1 MIVGADSLLFVRCWH
16 TEDVKSPDEQLREK
30 QSGAESWPDAAPQE
44 QTAEAAAIS
53 N

>member
-1 MIVGADSLLFVRCWH
+1 MWSSGPTRCSLF

-30 QSGAESWPDAAPQE
+30 QSGDESWPDAALQE